1 MIERSTYLRRI
12 RAGLKRSPIVALLGP
27 RQCGKTTLAREFL
40 PAESANYFDLGDPTV
55 AAVLEQPM
63 TALQPLRGL
72 VVIDEAQRQP
82 GIFPV
87 LRVLADRAGEPA
99 TFLILGSA
107 SPDLSRQAAESLAGR
122 VEIIELRG
130 FDGGEALLC
139 IGATHYSYHLA
150 MVTGIANKAM
160 SPHLAR
166 VFDAIGELANDQK
179 KASADLPAG
188 DLLHK
193 VITETQMSRWE
204 LTAGYWC
211 STEAGDPDEQ
221 QAAELKKLRFSSRFH
236 SHFGYGTFTYAVPRH
251 RLAELRKAQEPG
263 QRMVITHADAKV
275 PLLFAKG
282 EPLPET
288 IVEQIYATSVEDAEK
303 AMQTMIH
310 PEFES
315 REERLHNFLYD
326 EGLAVTVGNP
336 EENERAFALMFRIQA
351 VERGMLRPMYRE
363 VLQTTFSQNF
373 RSTPPKSLLGTGP
386 INQLSGGHVIPSQDL
401 IKRLIM
407 ATLEHAEQLLSRRND
422 EFRLLGR
429 VIPGD
434 DIAQQRD
441 MNPLGAKVG
450 SLDKPYTAVYR
461 GLPIRV
467 TECMEVCRAD
477 DAEGLAADFYIDRQ
491 NQAVHFVALY
501 RVPAKKR

>member
-1 MIERSTYLRRI
+1 MLPLNSIPTEII
-12 RAGLKRSPIVALLGP
+12 RKGFVPYRG
-27 RQCGKTTLAREFL
+27 FL
-40 PAESANYFDLGDPTV
+40 TQMLIDLPPED
-55 AAVLEQPM
+55 E
-63 TALQPLRGL
+63 PLRGHVGQRDRL
-72 VVIDEAQRQP
+72 SGAKEADLALSVTPIYQVFADLFGYDPALLQAGNGDCGVDGHDWNIYGRKDRIPQVIRW
-82 GIFPV
+82 
-87 LRVLADRAGEPA
+87 
-99 TFLILGSA
+99 
-107 SPDLSRQAAESLAGR
+107 
-122 VEIIELRG
+122 RG

-139 IGATHYSYHLA
+139 IGATHCSYHLA

-166 VFDAIGELANDQK
+166 VFEAIGELTNDQK
-179 KASADLPAG
+179 KASTDLPAG

-221 QAAELKKLRFSSRFH
+221 QAAELKKLRFSSKFH

-282 EPLPET
+282 EPIPET

-315 REERLHNFLYD
+315 REERLHAFLYD
-326 EGLAVTVGNP
+326 EGLAITVGNA

-386 INQLSGGHVIPSQDL
+386 INQLCGGHVIPSQDL
-401 IKRLIM
+401 IKQLIM
-407 ATLEHAEQLLSRRND
+407 ATLEHAERLLARRDD
-422 EFRLLGR
+422 EFKLLGR
-429 VIPGD
+429 VITSD
-434 DIAQQRD
+434 DIAQKQD
-441 MNPLGAKVG
+441 MKPLRSRIVK
-450 SLDKPYTAVYR
+450 LEKPYTAIFR

-467 TECMEVCRAD
+467 TDSIEVGHAD
-477 DAEGLAADFYIDRQ
+477 DSEGLAADYYLDHQ
-491 NQAVHFVALY
+491 NQALHFVSLY
-501 RVPAKKR
+501 RVPAPTR

>member
-1 MIERSTYLRRI
+1 MLPLNSIPTEII
-12 RAGLKRSPIVALLGP
+12 RKSLVPYRG
-27 RQCGKTTLAREFL
+27 FL
-40 PAESANYFDLGDPTV
+40 TKMLIDLPPED
-55 AAVLEQPM
+55 E
-63 TALQPLRGL
+63 PLRGNVGQRDRL
-72 VVIDEAQRQP
+72 TGAKEADLALSVTPIYQVFADLFGYDPALLEVGNGDCGVPGHDWNIYGRKDRVPQVIRW
-82 GIFPV
+82 
-87 LRVLADRAGEPA
+87 
-99 TFLILGSA
+99 
-107 SPDLSRQAAESLAGR
+107 
-122 VEIIELRG
+122 RG

-139 IGATHYSYHLA
+139 IGASKHHYHV
-150 MVTGIANKAM
+150 MVTGLANKQMA
-160 SPHLAR
+160 PKLAL
-166 VFDAIGELANDQK
+166 VFEAIGELTPDDK
-179 KASADLPAG
+179 KATAEMPAG

-193 VITETQMSRWE
+193 VIMEAQVARNE

-211 STEAGDPDEQ
+211 STEEGDPDEQ
-221 QAAELKKLRFSSRFH
+221 QAAELKKLRFSSKFH
-236 SHFGYGTFTYAVPRH
+236 HHFGSGSYPYAVSRH
-251 RLAELRKAQEPG
+251 RLAELSKAQQPG

-275 PLLFAKG
+275 PLLFAQG
-282 EPLPET
+282 EPIPET
-288 IVEQIYATSVEDAEK
+288 VLEQIYATSAEDAEK
-303 AMQTMIH
+303 AMQEMLQ

-386 INQLSGGHVIPSQDL
+386 INQMSGGHVIPSQDL

-434 DIAQQRD
+434 DLAQQRD
-441 MNPLGAKVG
+441 MNPMASKACTLE
-450 SLDKPYTAVYR
+450 KPYTALYR

-467 TECMEVCRAD
+467 MESMEVCRAD
-477 DAEGLAADFYIDRQ
+477 DAEGLAADYYIDRQ
-491 NQAVHFVALY
+491 NQALHFVALY
-501 RVPAKKR
+501 RVPARKR

>member
-1 MIERSTYLRRI
+1 MLPLNSIPTEII
-12 RAGLKRSPIVALLGP
+12 RKSLVPYRG
-27 RQCGKTTLAREFL
+27 FL
-40 PAESANYFDLGDPTV
+40 TKMLIDLPPED
-55 AAVLEQPM
+55 E
-63 TALQPLRGL
+63 PLRGNVGQRDRL
-72 VVIDEAQRQP
+72 TGAKEADLALSVTPIYQVFADLFGYDPALLEVGNGDCGVPGHDWNIYGRKDRVPQVIRW
-82 GIFPV
+82 
-87 LRVLADRAGEPA
+87 
-99 TFLILGSA
+99 
-107 SPDLSRQAAESLAGR
+107 
-122 VEIIELRG
+122 RG

-139 IGATHYSYHLA
+139 IGASNHHYHV
-150 MVTGIANKAM
+150 MVTGLANKQMA
-160 SPHLAR
+160 PKLAL
-166 VFDAIGELANDQK
+166 VFEALGELTPDDK
-179 KASADLPAG
+179 KATAEMPAG

-193 VITETQMSRWE
+193 VIMEAQVARNE

-211 STEAGDPDEQ
+211 STEDGDPDEL
-221 QAAELKKLRFSSRFH
+221 QATELKKLRFSSKFH
-236 SHFGYGTFTYAVPRH
+236 HHFGSGSYPYAVPRH
-251 RLAELRKAQEPG
+251 RLTELSKAQQPG

-275 PLLFAKG
+275 PLLFAQG
-282 EPLPET
+282 EPIPET
-288 IVEQIYATSVEDAEK
+288 VLEQIYATSAEDAEK
-303 AMQTMIH
+303 AMQEMLQ

-386 INQLSGGHVIPSQDL
+386 INQMSGGHVIPSQDL

-434 DIAQQRD
+434 DLAQQRD
-441 MNPLGAKVG
+441 MNPMGTKVG
-450 SLDKPYTAVYR
+450 SLDKPYTAIYR

-467 TECMEVCRAD
+467 TECTEVCRAD

-491 NQAVHFVALY
+491 NQALHFVALY
-501 RVPAKKR
+501 RVAARKA

>member
-1 MIERSTYLRRI
+1 MLPLNSIPTEII
-12 RAGLKRSPIVALLGP
+12 RKSFVPYRG
-27 RQCGKTTLAREFL
+27 FL
-40 PAESANYFDLGDPTV
+40 TKMLIDLPPED
-55 AAVLEQPM
+55 E
-63 TALQPLRGL
+63 PLRGYVGQRDRL
-72 VVIDEAQRQP
+72 TGAKEADLALSVTPIYQVFADLFGYDPALLQTGNGDCGVTGHDWNIYGHKDRVPQVIRW
-82 GIFPV
+82 
-87 LRVLADRAGEPA
+87 
-99 TFLILGSA
+99 
-107 SPDLSRQAAESLAGR
+107 
-122 VEIIELRG
+122 RG
-130 FDGGEALLC
+130 FDGGEALIC
-139 IGATHYSYHLA
+139 IGASHQHYFA
-150 MVTGIANKAM
+150 MVTAIANKAM

-166 VFDAIGELANDQK
+166 VFEAIGELTPDDK
-179 KASADLPAG
+179 KATAEMPAG

-193 VITETQMSRWE
+193 VIMEAQVARNE

-211 STEAGDPDEQ
+211 STEDGDPDEL
-221 QAAELKKLRFSSRFH
+221 QAAELKKLRFSSKFH
-236 SHFGYGTFTYAVPRH
+236 HHFGSGSYPYAVPRH
-251 RLAELRKAQEPG
+251 RLTELSKAQQPG

-275 PLLFAKG
+275 PLLFAQG
-282 EPLPET
+282 EPIPET
-288 IVEQIYATSVEDAEK
+288 VLEQVYATSAEDAEK
-303 AMQTMIH
+303 AMQEMLQ

-401 IKRLIM
+401 IKRLIED
-407 ATLEHAEQLLSRRND
+407 TIEHTRRVLMRRDD
-422 EFRLLGR
+422 EFKLLGR

-441 MNPLGAKVG
+441 MNPMGAKVG
-450 SLDKPYTAVYR
+450 SLDKPYTALYR

-467 TECMEVCRAD
+467 TECMQVRRAD
-477 DAEGLAADFYIDRQ
+477 DAEGLAADYYIDQQ
-491 NQAVHFVALY
+491 NQALHFVALY
-501 RVPAKKR
+501 RVAARKA